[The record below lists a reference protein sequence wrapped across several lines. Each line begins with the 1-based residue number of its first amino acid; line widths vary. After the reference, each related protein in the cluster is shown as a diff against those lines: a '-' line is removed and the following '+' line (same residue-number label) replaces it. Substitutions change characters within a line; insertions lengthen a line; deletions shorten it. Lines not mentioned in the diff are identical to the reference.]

1 MFETH
6 RNFEILLPGIFGGDE
21 DTQVWERFSTRL
33 SEPWLYV
40 ICLPADK
47 EMDQLEKILFISD
60 IVDFLALQKDTSAT
74 ISEAYVISPN
84 HLNGSDAWKM
94 NLLDHVLVGNEPI
107 ADFEQHAYI
116 YVLKNEQ
123 RLVDSALSTK
133 EDGLKDIRLLCQ
145 I

>member
-6 RNFEILLPGIFGGDE
+6 RESEIFLPRVFGEDGDI
-21 DTQVWERFSTRL
+21 QVWGHVSTRL
-33 SEPWLYV
+33 HTLWLYV

-47 EMDQLEKILFISD
+47 EMIPLPRILFISD
-60 IVDFLALQKDTSAT
+60 IVDLLALQKDTST
-74 ISEAYVISPN
+74 IISEAYVISPSY
-84 HLNGSDAWKM
+84 LNGSDVWKM

-107 ADFEQHAYI
+107 ADIEQHAYI

-123 RLVDSALSTK
+123 RLVESNLSTK
-133 EDGLKDIRLLCQ
+133 EDDLENIQLLCQ